1 MNQRAASVALGSGL
15 KKMENEIRNKIER
28 WTIKAEAFL
37 KNNTKAFIV
46 DINNTYYFCDI
57 LFVGEDG
64 VYVYN
69 FKGQRAGEKENI
81 FWADVERLDEYREKI
96 E

>member
-1 MNQRAASVALGSGL
+1 
-15 KKMENEIRNKIER
+15 MENEIRNKIER

-64 VYVYN
+64 GYVYN
-69 FKGQRAGEKENI
+69 F
-81 FWADVERLDEYREKI
+81 
-96 E
+96 